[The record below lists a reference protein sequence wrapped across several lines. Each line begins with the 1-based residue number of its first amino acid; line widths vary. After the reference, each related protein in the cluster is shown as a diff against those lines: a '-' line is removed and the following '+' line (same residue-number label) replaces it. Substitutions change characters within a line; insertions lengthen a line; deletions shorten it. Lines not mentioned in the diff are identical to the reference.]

1 MTRKLFW
8 PEPYRRDC
16 EAVVQSVAGDAI
28 TLDQTVFY
36 ALSGGQESDRGR
48 VGGHD
53 VLEAR
58 KDGAG
63 IAYVLAAGHGLRSG
77 DRVQVQIDWPRRYSL
92 MRLHFA
98 AELVLELVY
107 RARPGIEKIGAHIA
121 EDKARVDF
129 ASNENISALFP
140 GILQAAQE
148 ISTADRPIVSA
159 FFDENASDETAGW
172 RYWEVEGFA
181 RVPCG
186 GTHLRRTGEVG
197 TMRLKRKN
205 IGAGKERIEI
215 TLDPRPVAAPG
226 HKP

>member
-16 EAVVQSVAGDAI
+16 EAVVHGVAGDSV

-48 VGGHD
+48 IGGHD
-53 VLEAR
+53 VLEAK

-63 IAYVLAAGHGLRSG
+63 IAYTLAADHGLRRG
-77 DRVQVQIDWPRRYSL
+77 DRVQVEIDWPRRYSL

-121 EDKARVDF
+121 ADKARVDF
-129 ASNENISALFP
+129 ASDRNISELFP
-140 GILQAAQE
+140 GIVQAARN
-148 ISTADRPIVSA
+148 IIAADRPIISA
-159 FFDENASDETAGW
+159 FSDEPAGR

-197 TMRLKRKN
+197 TMRLKRRN

-215 TLDPRPVAAPG
+215 TLDPRPGGQNP
-226 HKP
+226 

>member
-1 MTRKLFW
+1 VTQTTVTRKLFW
-8 PEPYRRDC
+8 TEPYRRDC
-16 EAVVQSVAGDAI
+16 EAVVQGVVGDAV

-36 ALSGGQESDRGR
+36 ALSGGQESDHGR
-48 VGGHD
+48 IGGHE

-63 IAYVLAAGHGLRSG
+63 ITYTLPPGHGLKPG
-77 DRVQVQIDWPRRYSL
+77 DRVPVQVDWLRRYRL

-107 RARPGIEKIGAHIA
+107 RAQPGIQKIGAHIA

-129 ASNENISALFP
+129 ASNRNISVLFP
-140 GILQAAQE
+140 DILSSARGIVM
-148 ISTADRPIVSA
+148 ADRPIVSA
-159 FFDENASDETAGW
+159 FSDEAAGR

-181 RVPCG
+181 RVACG

-197 TMRLKRKN
+197 AMRLKRRN

-215 TLDPRPVAAPG
+215 TLDAPPDLQG
-226 HKP
+226 ASS